1 MQPLDQIT
9 VGQIITYGRDLAIAG
24 TILKLGWEARG
35 VIESIK
41 TFFKD
46 VGGFM
51 TSVEDKLDTLNT
63 NVNTVMT
70 NHLHHIDEKL
80 DLIAS
85 GKSAN
90 DKVSTY
96 HYERLASASTVD
108 LAGPGPSD
116 TLQA

>member
-1 MQPLDQIT
+1 MQPLDSIT
-9 VGQIITYGRDLAIAG
+9 LGQIITYGRDLSIAG
-24 TILKLGWEARG
+24 VILKIGWEARG
-35 VIESIK
+35 AIDSVK
-41 TFFKD
+41 DFFAN

-51 TSVEDKLDTLNT
+51 TSVSTKLDTLNT

-90 DKVSTY
+90 DKISAY
-96 HYERLASASTVD
+96 HYERLASNSAVD